1 MHIFGISGN
10 TVTLKG
16 NYHEK
21 FLLQNIFGF
30 RIYITNICVKLS
42 NETVIIKNNFV
53 DKSILCYKQLQT
65 RLNF

>member
-30 RIYITNICVKLS
+30 RIYITNICVKLFT
-42 NETVIIKNNFV
+42 EQLLFKNNFV
-53 DKSILCYKQLQT
+53 DRYILRYK
-65 RLNF
+65 